1 MKEKTLG
8 IILGVLNLILIVV
21 CVTFFL
27 GKDKT
32 APVLTIEPVAYVYEE
47 DLPESILYQGVSAY
61 DGEDGDVTETIV
73 IEKVVTDRTQG
84 KATITYGACDT
95 SGNVGKATRTLDM
108 PVLTL
113 IQFPGAGEADVNTK
127 PQTTVPEVSEGAEA
141 VTEETEAENTETAEE
156 NVADEEADNAETT
169 EENEATEETTEGQGE
184 TTDDADGEED
194 AENEGEGTTGGNVTV
209 VGSNNRRN

>member
-61 DGEDGDVTETIV
+61 DEEDGDVTKTIV

-127 PQTTVPEVSEGAEA
+127 PQTTVQEVSEEA
-141 VTEETEAENTETAEE
+141 EETTETAETSTNVVGEGEAE
-156 NVADEEADNAETT
+156 NVETT
-169 EENEATEETTEGQGE
+169 EENETAEETTEGQVENTEAANGE
-184 TTDDADGEED
+184 DT
-194 AENEGEGTTGGNVTV
+194 ENEGEGTTGGNVTV

>member
-127 PQTTVPEVSEGAEA
+127 PQTTVLEVSEGAEA
-141 VTEETEAENTETAEE
+141 VTEE
-156 NVADEEADNAETT
+156 
-169 EENEATEETTEGQGE
+169 TEETTEGQGE

>member
-127 PQTTVPEVSEGAEA
+127 PQTTVLEVSEE
-141 VTEETEAENTETAEE
+141 VEETTETAETSTDADGEGEAENTET
-156 NVADEEADNAETT
+156 T
-169 EENEATEETTEGQGE
+169 EENETAEETTEGQVE

>member
-21 CVTFFL
+21 CAVFFL
-27 GKDKT
+27 EKDKT

-61 DGEDGDVTETIV
+61 DEEDGDVTKTIV

-127 PQTTVPEVSEGAEA
+127 PQTNVQEVSEEA
-141 VTEETEAENTETAEE
+141 EETTETAETSTDAVGEGEAE
-156 NVADEEADNAETT
+156 NVEAT
-169 EENEATEETTEGQGE
+169 EENETAEETTEGQVENTEAANGE
-184 TTDDADGEED
+184 DT
-194 AENEGEGTTGGNVTV
+194 ENEGEGTTGGNVTV